1 MNCLTALGIGCIM
14 FGVNAFRTMNEL
26 IRVRYYFKEHPQST
40 LSVFLKT
47 QKQVEAF
54 KEKHPDYIYIEEINK

>member
-1 MNCLTALGIGCIM
+1 MY
-14 FGVNAFRTMNEL
+14 GVNAFRMMNEL

-47 QKQVEAF
+47 QQQVDAF
-54 KEKHPDYIYIEEINK
+54 KEKHPDYIYIEETAK